1 MKNTINLINLQINK
15 NSKKIN
21 NLKLSLNNTFAI
33 GDWCE
38 LHDNYFTEK
47 RKFKSLNF
55 YKWDNHKK
63 KTEDIKEI
71 LKTYK
76 FFLSFLS
83 LRLNKIHKKNYNKK
97 SWEIILSRWL
107 FTYITNLYARWE
119 IVKKIKKNYNIN
131 LLVTHNFK
139 DKDFI
144 PDTSK
149 HSHWMMQSPEND
161 FWNTMIFNKILKF
174 SSEKKIKNKYFKT
187 KAINNKLF
195 SEQKKIFY
203 SDVINYN
210 KNKKIFFYN
219 LSLDKKYKILMM
231 YQNSFLNIIS
241 KKKEIKLNK
250 KINFKKRDLLLGAKN
265 SSRKSFSDFIF
276 SDLKFSIP
284 KIFVE
289 NFSVLEN
296 VHKNINW
303 PKNPDYI
310 LTSYG
315 QYYDELFKLY
325 CAMNIKKSKLF
336 ILQHGYN
343 NIFADGDFYAGNLDK
358 KISDKFLTWGRN
370 FKNNSHPFIYP
381 FHKFKLSKNKSN
393 SKKIILI
400 LYAFNEKPTHPLNGF
415 VNANE
420 RNYTTVKLVEELIQN
435 SQTVIK
441 ENFSLKL
448 LSNSMTKNVEN
459 SLTYRF
465 PDLKFINKKK
475 PFSQIMY
482 DYGISIH
489 LFLGTPFFESMY
501 YDKPCILIFEKKMH
515 INFDKKF
522 LSILKKLKDNNIC
535 FNSAHEASKFLN
547 INSNNIYKWWDNK
560 KLKKIKKEFCNIY
573 CKNFNSDK
581 DVFKKLFN

>member
-63 KTEDIKEI
+63 KTKDIKKI

-119 IVKKIKKNYNIN
+119 IVRKIKKKYNIN

-144 PDTSK
+144 PDTSQ
-149 HSHWMMQSPEND
+149 HSHWMMQSPDND

-174 SSEKKIKNKYFKT
+174 SIEKKIKNKYFKT
-187 KAINNKLF
+187 KEINNKLF
-195 SEQKKIFY
+195 SEQKKIFF
-203 SDVINYN
+203 SNVINHN

-219 LSLDKKYKILMM
+219 FSLDKKYKILMM
-231 YQNSFLNIIS
+231 YQNSFLNIIL

-250 KINFKKRDLLLGAKN
+250 KVNFKKRDLLLGKKKP
-265 SSRKSFSDFIF
+265 SRATFSDFIF
-276 SDLKFSIP
+276 LDLKFSIP

-289 NFSVLEN
+289 NFSELEN
-296 VHKNINW
+296 VYKNINW

-336 ILQHGYN
+336 ILQHGYA
-343 NIFADGDFYAGNLDK
+343 NIFADRDFYCGYLDR
-358 KISDKFLTWGRN
+358 KISDKFLTWGNN
-370 FKNNSHPFIYP
+370 FQNNSHPFIYP
-381 FHKFKLSKNKSN
+381 FHKIKLSKNKSN

-420 RNYTTVKLVEELIQN
+420 KNYTTVKLVEKLIQN
-435 SQTVIK
+435 SQTITK
-441 ENFSLKL
+441 KNFSAKL
-448 LSNSMTKNVEN
+448 LSNGMTKNVEN
-459 SLTYRF
+459 SLAYRF

-475 PFSQIMY
+475 PFSDIMY

-489 LFLGTPFFESMY
+489 LFLGTPFLESMY
-501 YDKPCILIFEKKMH
+501 HDMPCILIFEKKMH
-515 INFDKKF
+515 MNFDKKF
-522 LSILKKLKDNNIC
+522 LSMLKKLKDNNIC
-535 FNSAHEASKFLN
+535 FNSANEASKFLN
-547 INSNNIYKWWDNK
+547 KNSNNIYKWWDNK
-560 KLKKIKKEFCNIY
+560 KVKKIKKEFCNIY
-573 CKNFNSDK
+573 CNNFNSNK
-581 DVFKKLFN
+581 DVFKNLFN

>member
-55 YKWDNHKK
+55 YKWNNHKE
-63 KTEDIKEI
+63 KTEDTKKI
-71 LKTYK
+71 LKTYE

-119 IVKKIKKNYNIN
+119 IVKKIKKKYNIN
-131 LLVTHNFK
+131 LLITHNINE
-139 DKDFI
+139 KDFI
-144 PDTSK
+144 PDTSQ
-149 HSHWMMQSPEND
+149 HSHWMMQSPEDD
-161 FWNTMIFNKILKF
+161 FWSIMIFNKILKF
-174 SSEKKIKNKYFKT
+174 SPEKKIKNKYFKT
-187 KAINNKLF
+187 NEINNKLF
-195 SEQKKIFY
+195 GEQKKIFY
-203 SDVINYN
+203 SNVINFS